1 MKKYFAS
8 IIIILSFYSYV
19 SADESKNAMKYI
31 EGLSNTAF
39 DFLKQ
44 ENSTLENR
52 AKSLKTLVE
61 NQVDLE
67 YVGKYLLGK
76 YQRRAT
82 PEQIDE
88 FSHLFIDYMVLSYSN
103 QLKQFAGVD
112 FKILKATETNN
123 GAYLVN
129 SKITQSNKD
138 SFDIQWM
145 VKKNA
150 SRQWQIIDILVNGL
164 SMIATQRDEFVSV
177 IRRQKGNIGKFIKL
191 LSKQV
196 EKASKKLQ

>member
-1 MKKYFAS
+1 M
-8 IIIILSFYSYV
+8 
-19 SADESKNAMKYI
+19 
-31 EGLSNTAF
+31 
-39 DFLKQ
+39 
-44 ENSTLENR
+44 
-52 AKSLKTLVE
+52 KTLVE

-82 PEQIDE
+82 PEQINE

-129 SKITQSNKD
+129 SKIIQSNKD

-150 SRQWQIIDILVNGL
+150 SGQWQIIDILVNGL

-177 IRRQKGNIGKFIKL
+177 IRRQKGNISKFIKL

-196 EKASKKLQ
+196 KKASKKLQ